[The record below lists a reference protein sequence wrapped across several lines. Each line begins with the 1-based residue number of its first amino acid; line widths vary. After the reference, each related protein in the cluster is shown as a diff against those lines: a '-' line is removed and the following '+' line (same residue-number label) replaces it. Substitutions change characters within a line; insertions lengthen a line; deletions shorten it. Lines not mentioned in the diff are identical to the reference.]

1 MIAMPEGDALL
12 VVENLKA
19 YYTSKKGLVK
29 AVDDVSFEIKKGE
42 CVGLLGESG
51 CGKSSMALAIM
62 GLFERIAR
70 FAAGSSNI
78 PGLRKQFNKRIQED
92 EERPGVH
99 GHVYFKDVELTG
111 LPEEEFT
118 ELRGSQI
125 AMIPQGLAHAL
136 NPQFS
141 VGMQTG
147 EPVEIHESDFK
158 LIQLKR
164 KVLEFLDLVSLADS
178 DTRFVMDPSCFSGGE
193 AQRILIAMSLIAG
206 PCFVIADEPTSAL
219 DVTIQRQILD
229 VLRMV
234 RDEFDVSLLLISH
247 DAGVVAELSDRVAVM
262 YAGKFMELGPA
273 IQMFHK
279 PGHPYTMGLMSS
291 FPTIAMMRM
300 AAGGKRP
307 TLRGIPGNPP
317 DPTNLPEGCPFHPRC
332 RFAIDICKQ
341 EIPEYR
347 EVETDHW
354 IRCHRWSD
362 IEEE

>member
-19 YYTSKKGLVK
+19 YYASKRGLVK
-29 AVDDVSFEIKKGE
+29 AVDDVSFEIRKGE

-62 GLFERIAR
+62 GLFGRVAKY
-70 FAAGSSNI
+70 AAGSSNI
-78 PGLRKQFNKRIQED
+78 PGLRKQYNKRIQE
-92 EERPGVH
+92 EERPGVQ
-99 GHVYFKDVELTG
+99 GHVYFRDVELTG
-111 LPEEEFT
+111 LSEKKFT

-125 AMIPQGLAHAL
+125 SMIPQGLVHAL

-147 EPVEIHESDFK
+147 EPVEVHEANLK

-164 KVLEFLDLVSLADS
+164 KVLEFLDLVKLADS
-178 DTRFVMDPSCFSGGE
+178 DTRFVMDPSSFSGGE
-193 AQRILIAMSLIAG
+193 AQRILIAMALIAG
-206 PCFVIADEPTSAL
+206 PCLIIADEPTSAL
-219 DVTIQRQILD
+219 DVSIQRQILN

-262 YAGKFMELGPA
+262 YAGKFLELGSA
-273 IQMFHK
+273 VQIFHK

-307 TLRGIPGNPP
+307 TLRGIPGDPP

-332 RFAIDICKQ
+332 KFAIDICKE

-354 IRCHRWSD
+354 IRCHRWGD